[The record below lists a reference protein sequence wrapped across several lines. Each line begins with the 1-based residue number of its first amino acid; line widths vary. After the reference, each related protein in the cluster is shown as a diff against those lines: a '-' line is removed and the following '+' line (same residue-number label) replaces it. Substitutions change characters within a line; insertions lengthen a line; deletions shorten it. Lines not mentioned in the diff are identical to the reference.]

1 MGNRL
6 GSQNH
11 DYHLI
16 SDGKNLPKKYIL
28 FYISGGQKYPIPD
41 NLKKF
46 VKGAKVNKH
55 GFIDEYINK
64 FVICENYKILYD
76 SFIFKIKPKMYNIY
90 DINNESWLGKSNR
103 EMLVRSKI
111 SNPVNTHI
119 IDKFYSNILIENMGK
134 INDIELVKKRPNTIF
149 IK

>member
-1 MGNRL
+1 
-6 GSQNH
+6 
-11 DYHLI
+11 
-16 SDGKNLPKKYIL
+16 
-28 FYISGGQKYPIPD
+28 
-41 NLKKF
+41 
-46 VKGAKVNKH
+46 
-55 GFIDEYINK
+55 
-64 FVICENYKILYD
+64 
-76 SFIFKIKPKMYNIY
+76 MYNIY
-90 DINNESWLGKSNR
+90 DINNEAWLGKSNR